1 MCHIRVTHASCRD
14 AYVTQDITLPLHTG
28 RLKRDH
34 WGGDGS
40 EPISGTNS
48 ISTGTKIVPVG
59 PWGPREIFLSS
70 KMMNFQPQ
78 HIQKR
83 EIVDLQVIKYKY
95 KSETK
100 TLSRLIESKNAPLQK
115 VLL

>member
-1 MCHIRVTHASCRD
+1 
-14 AYVTQDITLPLHTG
+14 
-28 RLKRDH
+28 
-34 WGGDGS
+34 
-40 EPISGTNS
+40 
-48 ISTGTKIVPVG
+48 
-59 PWGPREIFLSS
+59 
-70 KMMNFQPQ
+70 MMNFQPQ